1 MKQAEEDMDLR
12 EFAGEL
18 AKDGVKCILQVRHAE
33 RPKMDPDDPTFG
45 DSLPITDEGVR
56 TSLKLGESLAEFGGD
71 VQFASSPLRRTR
83 MTAAK
88 IAEGMG
94 VVNPDIPADELLGN
108 GTFYY
113 ADPSEVLDVFKP
125 ENFFNACFE
134 YFRTGEQRGF
144 RNLYAAS
151 DDLEKWLVERLRRK
165 LFLVVTHDCYIAAYL
180 AAKCGMEFTRDNW
193 PRFLDGGALFL
204 YPDGSKRYA
213 LVRTGLSDGICGVG
227 GRVM

>member
-1 MKQAEEDMDLR
+1 MDLL
-12 EFAGEL
+12 EFSEEL
-18 AKDGVKCILQVRHAE
+18 AKDGVRCILQVRHAE

-45 DSLPITDEGVR
+45 DALPITEEGVR
-56 TSLKLGESLAEFGGD
+56 TARELGARLSHFGGD

-83 MTAAK
+83 MTAEM
-88 IAEGMG
+88 IAAGMG
-94 VVNPDIPADELLGN
+94 VNSPEIPTDELLGN

-151 DDLEKWLVERLRRK
+151 DDLENWLVERLKRK
-165 LFLVVTHDCYIAAYL
+165 LFIVVTHDCYIAAYL
-180 AAKCGMEFTRDNW
+180 AAKGGMSFTRDNW
-193 PRFLDGGALFL
+193 PRFRDGGALFL
-204 YPDGSKRYA
+204 HPDGRKTYS
-213 LVRTGLSDGICGVG
+213 LLRTGHSNGICGVA

>member
-1 MKQAEEDMDLR
+1 MDLR
-12 EFAGEL
+12 EFADEL
-18 AKDGVKCILQVRHAE
+18 AKDGVRCILQVRHAE

-45 DSLPITDEGVR
+45 DSLPITEEGVR
-56 TSLKLGESLAEFGGD
+56 TARELGKRLSRFAGD

-83 MTAAK
+83 MTAEM

-94 VVNPDIPADELLGN
+94 VEKPEIPVDDLLGN
-108 GTFYY
+108 RTFYY
-113 ADPSEVLDVFKP
+113 ADANEVLDVFRP

-151 DDLEKWLVERLRRK
+151 DDLEKWLVARLERK
-165 LFLVVTHDCYIAAYL
+165 LSLVVTHDCYIAAYL
-180 AAKCGMEFTRDNW
+180 AAKGGIEFTRDNW

-204 YPDGSKRYA
+204 HPDGSKSYA

>member
-1 MKQAEEDMDLR
+1 MDLR
-12 EFAGEL
+12 ELSDEL
-18 AKDGVKCILQVRHAE
+18 AKDGVRCILQVRHAE

-45 DSLPITDEGVR
+45 DALPITDEGVR
-56 TSLKLGESLAEFGGD
+56 TASELGARLSRFGGD
-71 VQFASSPLRRTR
+71 VQFAASPLRRTR
-83 MTAAK
+83 MTAEL
-88 IAEGMG
+88 ITEGMG
-94 VVNPDIPADELLGN
+94 VENPEISVDDLLGN
-108 GTFYY
+108 RTFYY
-113 ADPSEVLDVFKP
+113 ADAKEVLDVFKP

-151 DDLEKWLVERLRRK
+151 DDLENWLVERLKRK
-165 LFLVVTHDCYIAAYL
+165 LFVAVTHDCYIAAYL
-180 AAKCGMEFTRDNW
+180 AAKGGMEFTRDNW

-204 YPDGSKRYA
+204 YPDGTKSYA